1 MQEKNSS
8 LKDLFDLKSWQKIQ
22 DNFAA
27 ITGIGIRTLDPKGN
41 SLINISAEP
50 RLCSQL
56 LKTHKQKI
64 LCGECLP
71 TFLNGDAVVD
81 KNLAY
86 SCEAGLT
93 YFVVPLRL
101 ENGKVLGYVILGP
114 VVLIGRKSKEEY
126 EAVAEKLY
134 LSLEE
139 FWSAFIE
146 IKVVSLQAMQ
156 SLVGLVSDVSKYV
169 INLSFKNALKE
180 KGSAPDLAYPK
191 LKNILSVLLE
201 VAFDISHADIGS
213 VMFVDESRQNL
224 TIQASRGIPDDIT
237 KKTRVR
243 IGEGIAGMAARDGH
257 SFLIDENTQ
266 NTRIKPY
273 LSRPYLGSS
282 MVLPIKVKERVV
294 GVMNLGT
301 LKNSLVK
308 FDHTNVQAMDKLLG
322 LVAAAVSTSL

>member
-1 MQEKNSS
+1 MQEKMVS
-8 LKDLFDLKSWQKIQ
+8 LKDLLDLKSWQKIQ

-41 SLINISAEP
+41 FLTNISAEP

-81 KNLAY
+81 KNLTY

-93 YFVVPLRL
+93 CFVVPLRL
-101 ENGKVLGYVILGP
+101 ENGMVLGYVILGP
-114 VVLIGRKSKEEY
+114 VVLIRRKSKEEY
-126 EAVAEKLY
+126 EAVAERLY

-146 IKVVSLQAMQ
+146 IKVVSLRGMQ

-180 KGSAPDLAYPK
+180 KGSAPDLAYPN
-191 LKNILSVLLE
+191 LKNILSILLE
-201 VAFDISHADIGS
+201 AAFDISHADIGS

-224 TIQASRGIPDDIT
+224 TIEASRGISDDIT

-266 NTRIKPY
+266 NNRIKPY

-322 LVAAAVSTSL
+322 LVAAVVSTSL